1 MTSTNQA
8 TTNGLTPRPLFLP
21 QRQERPQPA
30 VPTEGQTRLRK
41 QLDSTRK
48 RIKSNVVR
56 ETFEAVFV
64 SLSRL
69 CAVLDIVELNTKAR
83 GPLPVTL
90 AAFTLIDDEAK
101 SLISLIEKKAS
112 KIRGIKGALR
122 HALDGM
128 SFALRHE
135 LKRVFGQ
142 ELAAL
147 GKARNDNQVCAD
159 VMRAH
164 GLLSNCFQQSIL
176 TLAQVFDPSLSSRL
190 LFDSCRDRLEQSHV
204 LIRDLSSLVAL
215 ARRAAEQRDAEASEL
230 LIRELKAF
238 CGGPLHYLMYKDWD
252 EFEDIA
258 REITSSYGSARHC
271 FVAHCF
277 VAYLEA
283 LINQVQMR
291 AVLHERAP
299 ERRVRKVRG
308 KKTGRAG
315 LTPAKRSQKRPDKE
329 TPDAAHH
336 PPA

>member
-1 MTSTNQA
+1 M
-8 TTNGLTPRPLFLP
+8 GR
-21 QRQERPQPA
+21 PA
-30 VPTEGQTRLRK
+30 VPGGGQTRLRK
-41 QLDSTRK
+41 QLDSIRK
-48 RIKSNVVR
+48 KIKSHVVR
-56 ETFEAVFV
+56 ETVEAVFV

-69 CAVLDIVELNTKAR
+69 CDILDLVELNTNAR

-101 SLISLIEKKAS
+101 SLISLIEKKAT
-112 KIRGIKGALR
+112 KIPSIKGALC

-135 LKRVFGQ
+135 LRRAFGQ
-142 ELAAL
+142 EFAAL
-147 GKARNDNQVCAD
+147 GEARGDSKVCAD

-176 TLAQVFDPSLSSRL
+176 TLAQVFDPSVSSRL
-190 LFDSCRDRLEQSHV
+190 LFDSCRDRFEQSHV
-204 LIRDLSSLVAL
+204 LIRELSSLVAL
-215 ARRAAEQRDAEASEL
+215 ARRAAGRRDAEASEL
-230 LIRELKAF
+230 LIGELKAF

-258 REITSSYGSARHC
+258 REVTSSSGSARHF

-277 VAYLEA
+277 VAYLET

-299 ERRVRKVRG
+299 ERRVRKVSG

-315 LTPAKRSQKRPDKE
+315 STPAKRSQSRPGKE